1 MLAALGQWLNDK
13 ISALLYA
20 SGYLLKVLIATVTF
34 PRRRQVGNRVLVLQ
48 ILFTGVEAMGII
60 TLIALAIGAVI
71 IIQGVSL
78 LPQFGQGQLIYTILI
93 AVIVRELG
101 PILTAFIVTARSGT
115 AIATELGGM
124 VVTHQIEAYVSVGIN
139 PISYLAVPRFLGVT
153 LSMMVLTVYFIVVGL
168 FGAFFLTQLIKPIP
182 LSEYFGNLFSAL
194 RFVDILSSLVKSFVF
209 GVLISLVSTYQGFN
223 VRQASTEVPQRVIK
237 AVGQGVVLCIVANA
251 IVSLIYY
258 I

>member
-1 MLAALGQWLNDK
+1 MLASLGKWLNDK
-13 ISALLYA
+13 VSSFLYA
-20 SGYLLKVLIATVTF
+20 MGYFLKVLIAAASF
-34 PRRRQVGNRVLVLQ
+34 PRRRQVGARVLVLQ
-48 ILFTGVEAMGII
+48 ILFTGVEAIGII
-60 TLIALAIGAVI
+60 SLIALAIGAVI
-71 IIQGVSL
+71 IIQGVNL
-78 LPQFGQGQLIYTILI
+78 LPQFGQGDLIYTILI

-153 LSMMVLTVYFIVVGL
+153 VSMVLLTLYFISVGL

-182 LSEYFGNLFSAL
+182 FSVYFHNLFGAMRL
-194 RFVDILSSLVKSFVF
+194 VDIVSSLVKSLVF
-209 GVLISLVSTYQGFN
+209 GILISVVSTYQGFN
-223 VRQASTEVPQRVIK
+223 VRLASTEVPQRVIK
-237 AVGQGVVLCIVANA
+237 AVGQGIVLCIVADA
-251 IVSLIYY
+251 VISLIYY